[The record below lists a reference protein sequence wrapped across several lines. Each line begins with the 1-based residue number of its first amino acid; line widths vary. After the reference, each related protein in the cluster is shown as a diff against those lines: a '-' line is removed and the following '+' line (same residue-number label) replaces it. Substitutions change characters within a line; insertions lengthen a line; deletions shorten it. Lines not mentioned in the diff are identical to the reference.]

1 MAQITCQNL
10 TLGYEGRAI
19 LQNLNFTV
27 QAGDYLCI
35 VGENGAGKS
44 TLMRTLLHLQPPLAG
59 SISLG
64 EGLGLRDIGYLPQ
77 QTLVQRDFPASVWEV
92 VLSGCQGRSGWRPF
106 YSRRDKALARRAL
119 RRLEAEELAGRCYRE
134 LSGGQQQRV
143 LLARALCAAQKV
155 LLLDEPVS
163 GLDPK
168 VTAEMY
174 RLIAE
179 LNRRDGLTIIMI
191 SHDIQAAVSY
201 ASHILHIGQPVFFGT
216 RQEYLQSEIGRSFA
230 EAQEVAAQC

>member
-64 EGLGLRDIGYLPQ
+64 EGLGPRDIGYLPQ

-92 VLSGCQGRSGWRPF
+92 VLSGCQGRSG
-106 YSRRDKALARRAL
+106 
-119 RRLEAEELAGRCYRE
+119 
-134 LSGGQQQRV
+134 
-143 LLARALCAAQKV
+143 
-155 LLLDEPVS
+155 
-163 GLDPK
+163 
-168 VTAEMY
+168 
-174 RLIAE
+174 
-179 LNRRDGLTIIMI
+179 
-191 SHDIQAAVSY
+191 
-201 ASHILHIGQPVFFGT
+201 
-216 RQEYLQSEIGRSFA
+216 
-230 EAQEVAAQC
+230 

>member
-27 QAGDYLCI
+27 QAGDYLCV

-59 SISLG
+59 AVRLG
-64 EGLGLRDIGYLPQ
+64 EGLSPRDIGYLPQ

-92 VLSGCQGRSGWRPF
+92 VLSGCQGRVGWRPF
-106 YSRRDKALARRAL
+106 YGRRDKALARRVL
-119 RRLEAEELAGRCYRE
+119 RRVEAEALAGRCYRE

-179 LNRRDGLTIIMI
+179 LNRQDGLTIIMI
-191 SHDIQAAVSY
+191 SHDIQAAVRY

-230 EAQEVAAQC
+230 EAREEAAQC